1 LTVPPTGDLGLS
13 GKVAVVTGAAHGL
26 GETTARWLA
35 ERGVAIALVDVDAEA
50 NRELAAELT
59 EAGHE
64 ALALSC
70 DVGVKAEVA
79 AAAAAFGERFGSCD
93 VLVNNATTMSWNP
106 LEEVSA
112 AEWDR
117 VVATNLRGYFLC
129 LQGFGRLMLE
139 QAGGGSIVH
148 VGSVC
153 ARNPSAASGAYSVT
167 KAAQVM
173 LSRQAA
179 LEWGPR
185 GVRSNAVSPGVVEAG
200 IASAFQTD
208 AEIRARR
215 ERMMALG
222 RLGRPEELAAVIGF
236 LASDASASV
245 NGQEITVDGGFNQM
259 IMKLLPRPG
268 VPSAGAIDG
277 ADWVKAREQ

>member
-1 LTVPPTGDLGLS
+1 MIPGLA

-26 GETTARWLA
+26 GATTARWLA
-35 ERGVAIALVDVDAEA
+35 ERGVDVALVDIDLGASEK
-50 NRELAAELT
+50 LAAELAADGN
-59 EAGHE
+59 EA
-64 ALALSC
+64 AAIAC
-70 DVGVKAEVA
+70 DVGEQAEVA
-79 AAAAAFGERFGSCD
+79 AAAAAVHQRFGSCD
-93 VLVNNATTMSWNP
+93 ILVNNATTMSWSP
-106 LEEVSA
+106 LEEVTA

-129 LQGFGRLMLE
+129 LQAFGRMMLA
-139 QAGGGSIVH
+139 QPAGGSIVH

-173 LSRQAA
+173 LARQAA

-185 GVRSNAVSPGVVEAG
+185 GVRSNAVSPGVAEAG
-200 IASAFQTD
+200 IATVFQTD
-208 AEIRARR
+208 EDIRARR

-222 RLGRPEELAAVIGF
+222 RLARPEEIASVIGF
-236 LASDASASV
+236 LASDASTHV

-259 IMKLLPRPG
+259 IMKVLPRPG
-268 VPSAGAIDG
+268 VPVAGGIDG
-277 ADWVKAREQ
+277 ADWVRKSDSLD

>member
-1 LTVPPTGDLGLS
+1 VTADPGLA
-13 GKVAVVTGAAHGL
+13 GKIAVITGAAHGL
-26 GETTARWLA
+26 GATTARWLSQ
-35 ERGVAIALVDVDAEA
+35 RGAAVVLLDVEA
-50 NRELAAELT
+50 AANEELAGELQA
-59 EAGHE
+59 AGGE

-70 DVGVKAEVA
+70 DVSREEEVA
-79 AAAAAFGERFGSCD
+79 AAASGAGERFGRVD
-93 VLVNNATTMSWNP
+93 VLVNNATTMSWSP
-106 LEEVSA
+106 LEQVSRE
-112 AEWDR
+112 EWER

-129 LQGFGRLMLE
+129 LQAFGRIMLA
-139 QAGGGSIVH
+139 QPSGGAIVH

-200 IASAFQTD
+200 IATAFQTD
-208 AEIRARR
+208 DEIRARR

-222 RLGRPEELAAVIGF
+222 RLGRAEEVAAVIGF
-236 LASDASASV
+236 LVSDAAASV

-259 IMKLLPRPG
+259 IMKVLPRPG
-268 VPSAGAIDG
+268 VPVAGGIEG
-277 ADWVKAREQ
+277 ADWVREEPG

>member
-1 LTVPPTGDLGLS
+1 MTADPDPGLTGRI
-13 GKVAVVTGAAHGL
+13 AVVTGAAHGL
-26 GETTARWLA
+26 GATTARWLS
-35 ERGVAIALVDVDAEA
+35 ERGAGVVLLDVDAAA
-50 NRELAAELT
+50 NEELAAELR
-59 EAGHE
+59 ASGGE

-70 DVGVKAEVA
+70 DVSREADVGA
-79 AAAAAFGERFGSCD
+79 AAAAARERFGRLD
-93 VLVNNATTMSWNP
+93 ILVNNATTMSWSP
-106 LEEVSA
+106 LERVSRE
-112 AEWDR
+112 EWER

-129 LQGFGRLMLE
+129 LQAFGRTMLD
-139 QAGGGSIVH
+139 QRTGGAIVH

-208 AEIRARR
+208 DGIRARR

-222 RLGRPEELAAVIGF
+222 RLGRAEEVAAVIGF
-236 LASDASASV
+236 LVSDAAAHV

-259 IMKLLPRPG
+259 IMKVLPRPG
-268 VPSAGAIDG
+268 VPIAGGIEG
-277 ADWVKAREQ
+277 ADWVREESD

>member
-1 LTVPPTGDLGLS
+1 VTADPGLA
-13 GKVAVVTGAAHGL
+13 GKTAVITGAAHGL
-26 GETTARWLA
+26 GATTARWFC
-35 ERGVAIALVDVDAEA
+35 ERGADVVLLDVEDAA
-50 NRELAAELT
+50 NEELAGELRA
-59 EAGHE
+59 AGGE

-70 DVGVKAEVA
+70 DVSREDEGA
-79 AAAAAFGERFGSCD
+79 AAASAAAERFGRVD
-93 VLVNNATTMSWNP
+93 VLVNNATTMSWSP
-106 LEEVSA
+106 LEQVSRE
-112 AEWDR
+112 EWER

-129 LQGFGRLMLE
+129 LQAFGRTMLA
-139 QAGGGSIVH
+139 QPTGGAIVH

-208 AEIRARR
+208 DGIRARR

-222 RLGRPEELAAVIGF
+222 RLGRAEEVAAVIGF
-236 LASDASASV
+236 LASDAAASV
-245 NGQEITVDGGFNQM
+245 NGQELTVDGGFNQM
-259 IMKLLPRPG
+259 IMKVLPRPG
-268 VPSAGAIDG
+268 VPVAGGIEG
-277 ADWVKAREQ
+277 ADWVREEPQ